1 MNSFFQTLAFTYLL
15 YPILGLL
22 LVGLGIFIA
31 KKNALLNNK
40 RLVGYTIG
48 AIAILTLPALL
59 GFLDYGFMPYGYIFL
74 AMLYLFLG
82 SYNIRMISWVYKD
95 DYKYR
100 HEIILTG
107 FILVVSMLFFTL
119 VFNLCNEL
127 KYGLW
132 ASTCL
137 LPFSFPLLYAQT
149 VVIIDEKNNV
159 KKIIF
164 FQKSVDNILCII
176 FTAVIYNYPFKAFIG
191 LFFQT
196 FKNSWKS
203 FCTIIGW
210 GKYSYFNITHN

>member
-48 AIAILTLPALL
+48 AITLLTLPALL

-74 AMLYLFLG
+74 TMLYLLLG

-127 KYGLW
+127 KIRSVGIHLP
-132 ASTCL
+132 ASIRHCL
-137 LPFSFPLLYAQT
+137 GIYPHLPYLYRHSDSR
-149 VVIIDEKNNV
+149 V
-159 KKIIF
+159 
-164 FQKSVDNILCII
+164 
-176 FTAVIYNYPFKAFIG
+176 
-191 LFFQT
+191 
-196 FKNSWKS
+196 
-203 FCTIIGW
+203 
-210 GKYSYFNITHN
+210 

>member
-1 MNSFFQTLAFTYLL
+1 MDSFFQTLAFTYLL

-31 KKNALLNNK
+31 KKNALLGNK

-48 AIAILTLPALL
+48 AIVLLTLPALL

-74 AMLYLFLG
+74 AMLYLLLG
-82 SYNIRMISWVYKD
+82 SYNIRMIAWVFKD

-137 LPFSFPLLYAQT
+137 LPF
-149 VVIIDEKNNV
+149 VIVSVFIRTYR
-159 KKIIF
+159 IF
-164 FQKSVDNILCII
+164 IAIPIPVYEVWRYTDDTGGQ
-176 FTAVIYNYPFKAFIG
+176 
-191 LFFQT
+191 
-196 FKNSWKS
+196 
-203 FCTIIGW
+203 
-210 GKYSYFNITHN
+210 

>member
-1 MNSFFQTLAFTYLL
+1 MNSFFQTLALTYLL

-31 KKNALLNNK
+31 KKNALLGNK
-40 RLVGYTIG
+40 RLVGYTVG
-48 AIAILTLPALL
+48 AIVILTLPALL

-74 AMLYLFLG
+74 AMLYLLLG
-82 SYNIRMISWVYKD
+82 SYNIRMIAWVFKD

-137 LPFSFPLLYAQT
+137 LPF
-149 VVIIDEKNNV
+149 VIVSVFIRTYR
-159 KKIIF
+159 IF
-164 FQKSVDNILCII
+164 IAIPIPCV
-176 FTAVIYNYPFKAFIG
+176 
-191 LFFQT
+191 
-196 FKNSWKS
+196 
-203 FCTIIGW
+203 
-210 GKYSYFNITHN
+210 